1 MLTSGIRFLP
11 PRTLGQRTFIALVRE
26 SDFSHDLGSL
36 VMVQPLA
43 LIVEEDADLAVTLQP
58 RDGVNGYSLHFFT
71 LLPMM
76 EAGRAYL

>member
-11 PRTLGQRTFIALVRE
+11 PRTLGQRTFMALVRE

-43 LIVEEDADLAVTLQP
+43 LIVEEEGNWSFFPLE
-58 RDGVNGYSLHFFT
+58 DGITPAILDTVV
-71 LLPMM
+71 P
-76 EAGRAYL
+76 AGDPKGDSPAR